1 MTTTI
6 FRHVNWAIFSSVEF
20 FVVVV
25 ACLALCYPFDV
36 YFYKCFEEKKWM
48 HPTRRWILTGKS
60 FHRSFAERF
69 MNCRIEVFFLF
80 FVSFSFHLT
89 SSLAPSIQCDKYRKW
104 NWWAQKRKM
113 TAATAEAFIVSIS
126 LYALILAFVFIH
138 TENILQ
144 SCSVWFHTSTFIL
157 SSYSFAIQIHITQSI
172 WQLFQPI
179 CTQSKLPF
187 ALTIRSLL
195 ECCCCYFCVCPFSLF
210 GFRILRIPEMF

>member
-1 MTTTI
+1 MYLSQHNRSHKNDNNHFSPCKLSHI
-6 FRHVNWAIFSSVEF
+6 FIGWVF
-20 FVVVV
+20 FVVV

-104 NWWAQKRKM
+104 NWWAQKKENDGSNSRSFYCKH
-113 TAATAEAFIVSIS
+113 
-126 LYALILAFVFIH
+126 FVVRFNFGFCFYPH
-138 TENILQ
+138 GK
-144 SCSVWFHTSTFIL
+144 
-157 SSYSFAIQIHITQSI
+157 YFAIMFRLIPYIH
-172 WQLFQPI
+172 FYPI
-179 CTQSKLPF
+179 
-187 ALTIRSLL
+187 
-195 ECCCCYFCVCPFSLF
+195 
-210 GFRILRIPEMF
+210 